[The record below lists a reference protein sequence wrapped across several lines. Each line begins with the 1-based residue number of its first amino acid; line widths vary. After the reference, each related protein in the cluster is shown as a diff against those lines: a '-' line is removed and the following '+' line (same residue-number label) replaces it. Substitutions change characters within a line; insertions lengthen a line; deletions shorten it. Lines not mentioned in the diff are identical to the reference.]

1 MDKEKK
7 INIDPESIDNITDY
21 GKGIA
26 YKSYD
31 GKEFATIEMVEQ
43 YNKLFYEKQML
54 KNKRKME
61 EKDDMLSR
69 EIKKSEEQSK
79 TPRM

>member
-1 MDKEKK
+1 MEKEKR
-7 INIDPESIDNITDY
+7 INIYPESIDNITDY

-31 GKEFATIEMVEQ
+31 GKEFATIEMAEQ
-43 YNKLFYEKQML
+43 YNKLFYEKQLL
-54 KNKRKME
+54 KNKRNME

-69 EIKKSEEQSK
+69 EIKISEEQAKNSK
-79 TPRM
+79 M